1 MTTNELKITVI
12 GRKVAIKN
20 GAKAG
25 KTFVSFKAIQND
37 KKWIDVSFTLG
48 VTNAPR
54 EEGTY
59 ILTVPVLKVN
69 IDDSGDFPKLWIK
82 EITNVEKVE
91 HQDVVDVKVITAF
104 GPALP
109 F

>member
-1 MTTNELKITVI
+1 MTNQNLKITVI
-12 GRKVAIKN
+12 GRKNVIKN

-48 VTNAPR
+48 VTNAPK
-54 EEGTY
+54 EEGKY
-59 ILTVPVLKVN
+59 ILTVPALKCN
-69 IDDSGDFPKLWIK
+69 IDEKGAFPKLWIK
-82 EITNVEKVE
+82 EITSIEKVE
-91 HQDVVDVKVITAF
+91 HVDKVDEKVMARF
-104 GPALP
+104 SEALP

>member
-12 GRKVAIKN
+12 GKRFAIKN

-48 VTNAPR
+48 VTNVPR

-59 ILTVPVLKVN
+59 IISVPVLKAN

-91 HQDVVDVKVITAF
+91 HTETVDEKVIKAF
-104 GPALP
+104 GQTLP

>member
-12 GRKVAIKN
+12 GKRVVIKN

-48 VTNAPR
+48 VTNAPK
-54 EEGTY
+54 EDGKY
-59 ILTVPVLKVN
+59 ILTVPALKCN
-69 IDDSGDFPKLWIK
+69 IDEKGAFPKLWIK

-91 HQDVVDVKVITAF
+91 YTETVDEKVIAAF
-104 GPALP
+104 VALP